1 MSSLA
6 KLQAAKSLDDLAAI
20 LGYKPAALA
29 YLLYHLP
36 TAQKYTAFAIPKR
49 DGTPRDIL
57 APTPKLKL
65 LQRRLANVLYLALA
79 DIDKAGS
86 PRRHLSHGF
95 AKHLSI
101 VTNAN
106 VHRRRRFV
114 LNLDLKDFFP
124 SINFGRVRGMF
135 IKDKR
140 FTLDPKI
147 ATLIAQI
154 ACHDDVLP
162 QGSPC
167 SPVISNIIGHLLD
180 IRLVRFAKAQKCTY
194 SRYADDITFSTNA
207 KAFPAD
213 VAAPI
218 VGSVH
223 DWTLGAALLK
233 EIDKAG
239 FVVNPAKTRM
249 QYRGSRQMTTGLLVN
264 EMPNITPEY
273 YRTVRAMCWS
283 LFSSG
288 TYYRMMPATLAGGKL
303 GDPDVK
309 EAATSLAALQG
320 RLGHV
325 YHVRDQVDTRTSAE
339 KKGEKTSTATRRLY
353 IRFLFYR
360 NFVVAP
366 KPLIIPE
373 GKTDSVYLRAAME
386 KLTAYH
392 PQLGVMEKG
401 NFKPAVKF
409 MNFTSTVH
417 DVLQIGNGAGDL
429 LHFIRKFSDAL
440 KHYRH
445 RPLPNPIIVLIDND
459 DGAKDIFSIAKNL
472 GAPNISRASNDP
484 FYRLAANLYL
494 IKTPEIGAK
503 GTSCIEDSFDPA
515 LLKTVI
521 DGKVFDPNK
530 KHGEAGKY
538 GKARFAEK
546 VVKPQ
551 KDTINFSKFA
561 GLLDRIVAALDDY
574 AANPP
579 PP

>member
-36 TAQKYTAFAIPKR
+36 DAQKYTAFTIPKR
-49 DGTPRDIL
+49 DGTPRAIL

-79 DIDKAGS
+79 DIDKVGS
-86 PRRHLSHGF
+86 PRRQLSHGF

-101 VTNAN
+101 VTNAA
-106 VHRRRRFV
+106 VHKRRRYV
-114 LNLDLKDFFP
+114 LNLDIKDFFP

-140 FTLDPKI
+140 FALDPKI

-154 ACHDDVLP
+154 ACHDHVLP

-167 SPVISNIIGHLLD
+167 SPVISNVVGHLLD

-207 KAFPAD
+207 KAFPPD
-213 VAAPI
+213 IAAP
-218 VGSVH
+218 VAGSEH

-233 EIDKAG
+233 EIEKAG
-239 FVVNPAKTRM
+239 FEVNPTKTRM
-249 QYRGSRQMTTGLLVN
+249 QYRGSRQVATGLLVN
-264 EMPNITPEY
+264 EKPNVRPEY

-283 LFSSG
+283 LFNSG
-288 TYYRMMPATLAGGKL
+288 TYYRMVPAALAGGKA
-303 GDPDVK
+303 GDPDVP
-309 EAATSLAALQG
+309 EPATSLAPLQG
-320 RLGHV
+320 MLGHV
-325 YHVRDQVDTRTSAE
+325 YHVRDQVDTRPSAD
-339 KKGEKTSTATRRLY
+339 KKKDATATATRKLY

-373 GKTDSVYLRAAME
+373 GKTDTVYLRAAME

-392 PQLGVMEKG
+392 PRLGAMDKG
-401 NFKPAVKF
+401 KFKPALKF
-409 MNFTSTVH
+409 MKFSSTIH
-417 DVLQIGNGAGDL
+417 DVLQLGNGAGDL
-429 LHFIRKFSDAL
+429 FHFIRRYPDAL
-440 KHYRH
+440 KRYRH

-459 DGAKDIFSIAKNL
+459 DGAKEIFGAAKGL
-472 GAPNISRASNDP
+472 GAAHIARTSTDP
-484 FYRLAANLYL
+484 FYRLAPNLYL
-494 IKTPEIGAK
+494 IKTPEIGAQ
-503 GTSCIEDSFDPA
+503 GISCIEDLFDPA

-546 VVKPQ
+546 VVQPQ
-551 KDTINFSKFA
+551 KDTIDFSKFA

-574 AANPP
+574 VANPP

>member
-36 TAQKYTAFAIPKR
+36 TAQKYTAFTIPKR
-49 DGTPRDIL
+49 NGTPRDIL

-106 VHRRRRFV
+106 VHRRRRYV

-140 FTLDPKI
+140 FGLDIKI

-180 IRLVRFAKAQKCTY
+180 IRLVRFAKSQKSTY

-207 KAFPAD
+207 KVFPVD
-213 VAAPI
+213 GAAP
-218 VGSVH
+218 VAGSEH
-223 DWTLGAALLK
+223 DWALGAALLK

-239 FVVNPAKTRM
+239 FAVNPAKTRM
-249 QYRGSRQMTTGLLVN
+249 QYRGSRQVTTGLLVN
-264 EMPNITPEY
+264 EKPNILPEY

-283 LFSSG
+283 LFGSG
-288 TYYRMMPATLAGGKL
+288 TYYRMVPAALAGGKP

-309 EAATSLAALQG
+309 VSATSLAMLQG
-320 RLGHV
+320 MLGHV

-339 KKGEKTSTATRRLY
+339 KKTEKTATATRKLY

-392 PQLGVMEKG
+392 PRLGAMDKG
-401 NFKPAVKF
+401 KFKPALKF
-409 MNFTSTVH
+409 MNFSSTVH

-429 LHFIRKFSDAL
+429 LHFIRKYPDAL

-445 RPLPNPIIVLIDND
+445 RPLPNPVIVLIDND
-459 DGAKDIFSIAKNL
+459 DGAKDIFSVAKNL
-472 GAPNISRASNDP
+472 GAPNISRTSTDP
-484 FYRLAANLYL
+484 FYRLAPNLYL

-546 VVKPQ
+546 VVQPQ
-551 KDTINFSKFA
+551 KDTIDFSKFA

>member
-36 TAQKYTAFAIPKR
+36 DSQKYIAFTIPKR
-49 DGTPRDIL
+49 DGTPRPIL

-79 DIDKAGS
+79 DIDKAGA
-86 PRRHLSHGF
+86 PRRPLSHGF

-101 VTNAN
+101 VTNAAI
-106 VHRRRRFV
+106 HKRRRYV

-140 FTLDPKI
+140 FGLDPKV

-154 ACHDDVLP
+154 ACHDHVLP

-167 SPVISNIIGHLLD
+167 SPIISNVVGHLLD

-218 VGSVH
+218 PGSEH
-223 DWTLGAALLK
+223 DWALSAALLK

-239 FVVNPAKTRM
+239 FDVNPAKTRM
-249 QYRGSRQMTTGLLVN
+249 QYRGSRQVATGLLVN
-264 EMPNITPEY
+264 EKPNIRPEY

-283 LFSSG
+283 LFGSG
-288 TYYRMMPATLAGGKL
+288 TYYRMIPAALAGGKP
-303 GDPDVK
+303 GDPDVQ
-309 EAATSLAALQG
+309 EPATSLAPLQG
-320 RLGHV
+320 MLGYV
-325 YHVRDQVDTRTSAE
+325 YHVRNQVDVRSSAD
-339 KKGEKTSTATRRLY
+339 KKKEATATRKLY

-373 GKTDSVYLRAAME
+373 GKTDSIYLRAAIE

-392 PQLGVMEKG
+392 PQLGAMDKG
-401 NFKPAVKF
+401 KFKSALKF
-409 MNFTSTVH
+409 MKFSSTVH

-429 LHFIRKFSDAL
+429 LHFIRKYPDAL

-445 RPLPNPIIVLIDND
+445 RPLPNPVIVLIDND

-472 GAPNISRASNDP
+472 GATNISRTSTNP

-494 IKTPEIGAK
+494 VKTPEIGAK
-503 GTSCIEDSFDPA
+503 GTSCIEDSFDSA
-515 LLKTVI
+515 LLKTII

-530 KHGEAGKY
+530 KHGEPGKY
-538 GKARFAEK
+538 GKARFAEN
-546 VVKPQ
+546 VVQPQ
-551 KDTINFSKFA
+551 KDTIDFSKFG
-561 GLLDRIVAALDDY
+561 GLLDRIVAVLDDY
-574 AANPP
+574 ATNPP
-579 PP
+579 AP

>member
-29 YLLYHLP
+29 FLLYHLP
-36 TAQKYTAFAIPKR
+36 ATQKYTAFTIPKR
-49 DGTPRDIL
+49 DGTPREIL

-65 LQRRLANVLYLALA
+65 LQRRLTNVLYLALA
-79 DIDKAGS
+79 DIDKAGT

-101 VTNAN
+101 VTNAD
-106 VHRRRRFV
+106 VHRRRRYV

-124 SINFGRVRGMF
+124 SINFGRVRGLF

-140 FTLDPKI
+140 FALDPKI

-167 SPVISNIIGHLLD
+167 SPVISNVIGHLLD

-207 KAFPAD
+207 KLFPAEA
-213 VAAPI
+213 AAP
-218 VGSVH
+218 VAGSEH
-223 DWTLGAALLK
+223 EWTLGAALLK
-233 EIDKAG
+233 EIDNAG
-239 FVVNPAKTRM
+239 FAINPAKTRM

-264 EMPNITPEY
+264 EKPNVLPEY

-283 LFSSG
+283 LFHSG
-288 TYYRMMPATLAGGKL
+288 TYYRMAPAALAGGKP

-309 EAATSLAALQG
+309 ETATSLATLQG
-320 RLGHV
+320 MLGHI
-325 YHVRDQVDTRTSAE
+325 YHVRNQVDQRTSAE
-339 KKGEKTSTATRRLY
+339 KKGEKTATATRRLY

-360 NFVVAP
+360 NFVVAT

-373 GKTDSVYLRAAME
+373 GKTDSVYLRAAMGR
-386 KLTAYH
+386 LTNFH
-392 PQLGVMEKG
+392 PRLGVMDEGK
-401 NFKPAVKF
+401 FRPAVKF
-409 MNFTSTVH
+409 MNFSRTVH
-417 DVLQIGNGAGDL
+417 DLLQLGNGTGDL
-429 LHFIRKFSDAL
+429 FHFIRKYGDSL
-440 KHYRH
+440 RPYRH
-445 RPLPNPIIVLIDND
+445 RPLPNPVIVLIDND
-459 DGAKDIFSIAKNL
+459 DGAKEIFGAAKGL
-472 GAPNISRASNDP
+472 GATGISLTSTAP
-484 FYRLAANLYL
+484 FYRLGPNLYL

-503 GTSCIEDSFDPA
+503 GKSCIEDLFDPA

-521 DGKVFDPNK
+521 DGKIFDPNK

-538 GKARFAEK
+538 GKQRFAEK
-546 VVKPQ
+546 VVQPQ
-551 KDTINFSKFA
+551 KDSIDFSKFA
-561 GLLDRIVAALDDY
+561 SLLDRIVAALDDY
-574 AANPP
+574 NSNPP

>member
-65 LQRRLANVLYLALA
+65 LQRRLANVLYLTLA

-106 VHRRRRFV
+106 VHRRRRYV

-140 FTLDPKI
+140 FALDPKI

-218 VGSVH
+218 VGSEH
-223 DWTLGAALLK
+223 DWTLGAPLLK

-239 FVVNPAKTRM
+239 FAVNPAKTRM
-249 QYRGSRQMTTGLLVN
+249 QYRGSRQMATGLLIN
-264 EMPNITPEY
+264 EKPNITPEY

-288 TYYRMMPATLAGGKL
+288 TYYRMIPATLAGGKP

-309 EAATSLAALQG
+309 EATTSLAALQG

-392 PQLGVMEKG
+392 PQLGVMDKG
-401 NFKPAVKF
+401 KFKPAVKF

-429 LHFIRKFSDAL
+429 LHFIRKFPDAL

-472 GAPNISRASNDP
+472 GAPNISRTSNDP

-546 VVKPQ
+546 VVQPQ

-561 GLLDRIVAALDDY
+561 SLLDRIVAALDDY

>member
-1 MSSLA
+1 VSSLA

-36 TAQKYTAFAIPKR
+36 DAQKYTAFTIPKR
-49 DGTPRDIL
+49 NGNPRPIL

-79 DIDKAGS
+79 DIDKAGA
-86 PRRHLSHGF
+86 PRRPLSHGF

-101 VTNAN
+101 VTNAA
-106 VHRRRRFV
+106 VHRRQRYV

-140 FTLDPKI
+140 FGLDPKV

-154 ACHDDVLP
+154 ACHDHVLP

-167 SPVISNIIGHLLD
+167 SPVISNIVGHLLD

-207 KAFPAD
+207 KALPAE
-213 VAAPI
+213 VAVPI
-218 VGSVH
+218 PGSEH

-239 FVVNPAKTRM
+239 FEVNPAKTRM
-249 QYRGSRQMTTGLLVN
+249 QYRGSRQVTTGLLVN
-264 EMPNITPEY
+264 EKPNIRPEY

-283 LFSSG
+283 LFNSG
-288 TYYRMMPATLAGGKL
+288 TYYRMVPAALAGGKP
-303 GDPDVK
+303 GDPDVQ
-309 EAATSLAALQG
+309 EPATSLAPLQG
-320 RLGHV
+320 TLGHV
-325 YHVRDQVDTRTSAE
+325 YHVRDQVDTRSSVD
-339 KKGEKTSTATRRLY
+339 KKKEATATRKLY

-360 NFVVAP
+360 HFVVAP

-386 KLTAYH
+386 KLAAYH
-392 PQLGVMEKG
+392 PQLGAMDKG
-401 NFKPAVKF
+401 KFKPALKF
-409 MNFTSTVH
+409 MNFSSTVH

-429 LHFIRKFSDAL
+429 LHFIRKYPDAL

-459 DGAKDIFSIAKNL
+459 DGAKDIFSVAKNF
-472 GAPNISRASNDP
+472 GAPNISRTSTDP
-484 FYRLAANLYL
+484 FHRLAANLYL

-530 KHGEAGKY
+530 KHGEPGKY

-546 VVKPQ
+546 VVQPQ
-551 KDTINFSKFA
+551 KDTIDFSKFTS
-561 GLLDRIVAALDDY
+561 LLDRIVAALDDY

>member
-36 TAQKYTAFAIPKR
+36 SAQKYTTFTIPKR
-49 DGTPRDIL
+49 DGTPRQIL

-79 DIDKAGS
+79 DIDKAGA
-86 PRRHLSHGF
+86 PRRQLSHGF

-101 VTNAN
+101 VTNAA
-106 VHRRRRFV
+106 VHKRRRYV

-140 FTLDPKI
+140 FGLDPKV

-154 ACHDDVLP
+154 ACHDHVLP

-167 SPVISNIIGHLLD
+167 SPVISNVVGHLLD

-218 VGSVH
+218 PGSEH
-223 DWTLGAALLK
+223 NWALGAALLK

-239 FVVNPAKTRM
+239 FDVNPAKTRM
-249 QYRGSRQMTTGLLVN
+249 QYRGSRQVATGLLVN
-264 EMPNITPEY
+264 EKPNIRPEY

-283 LFSSG
+283 LFGSG
-288 TYYRMMPATLAGGKL
+288 TYYRIVPAALAGGKP
-303 GDPDVK
+303 GDPDMQ
-309 EAATSLAALQG
+309 EPATSLAPLQG
-320 RLGHV
+320 MLGYV
-325 YHVRDQVDTRTSAE
+325 YQVRDQVDARSSID
-339 KKGEKTSTATRRLY
+339 KKKEATATRKLY

-373 GKTDSVYLRAAME
+373 GKTDSIYLRAAIE

-392 PQLGVMEKG
+392 PQLGAMDKG
-401 NFKPAVKF
+401 KFKSALKF
-409 MNFTSTVH
+409 MNFSSTVH

-429 LHFIRKFSDAL
+429 LHFIRKYPDAL

-445 RPLPNPIIVLIDND
+445 RPLPNPVIGLIDND
-459 DGAKDIFSIAKNL
+459 DGAKDIFSVAKNL
-472 GAPNISRASNDP
+472 GAPNISRTSTDP

-503 GTSCIEDSFDPA
+503 GTSCIEDSFGPA

-530 KHGEAGKY
+530 KHDEPGKY

-546 VVKPQ
+546 VVQPQ
-551 KDTINFSKFA
+551 KDTIDFSKFA
-561 GLLDRIVAALDDY
+561 GLLDRIVAVLDDY

>member
-36 TAQKYTAFAIPKR
+36 TAQKYTAFTIPKR
-49 DGTPRDIL
+49 NGTPRDIL

-86 PRRHLSHGF
+86 RRRHLSHGF

-106 VHRRRRFV
+106 VHRRRRYV

-140 FTLDPKI
+140 FGLDPKI

-180 IRLVRFAKAQKCTY
+180 IRLVRFAKTQKSTY

-207 KAFPAD
+207 KVFPVD
-213 VAAPI
+213 GAAP
-218 VGSVH
+218 VAGSEH
-223 DWTLGAALLK
+223 DWALGAALLK

-239 FVVNPAKTRM
+239 FAVNPAKTRM
-249 QYRGSRQMTTGLLVN
+249 QYRGSRQVTTGLLVN
-264 EMPNITPEY
+264 EKPNILPEY

-283 LFSSG
+283 LFGSG
-288 TYYRMMPATLAGGKL
+288 TYYRMVPAALAGGKH

-309 EAATSLAALQG
+309 VSATSLAMLQG
-320 RLGHV
+320 MLGHV

-339 KKGEKTSTATRRLY
+339 KKTEKTATATRKLY

-392 PQLGVMEKG
+392 PQLGAMDKG
-401 NFKPAVKF
+401 KFKPALKF
-409 MNFTSTVH
+409 MNFSSTVH

-429 LHFIRKFSDAL
+429 LHFIRKYPDAL

-445 RPLPNPIIVLIDND
+445 RPLPNPVIVLIDND
-459 DGAKDIFSIAKNL
+459 DGAKDIFSVAKNL
-472 GAPNISRASNDP
+472 GAPNISRTSTDP
-484 FYRLAANLYL
+484 FYRLAPNLYL

-521 DGKVFDPNK
+521 YGKVFDPNK

-546 VVKPQ
+546 VVQPQ
-551 KDTINFSKFA
+551 KDTIDFSKFA

>member
-36 TAQKYTAFAIPKR
+36 DAQKYTAFTIPKR
-49 DGTPRDIL
+49 DGTPRAIL

-79 DIDKAGS
+79 DIDKVGS
-86 PRRHLSHGF
+86 PRRQLSHGF

-101 VTNAN
+101 VTNAA
-106 VHRRRRFV
+106 VHKRRRYV
-114 LNLDLKDFFP
+114 LNLDIKDFFP

-140 FTLDPKI
+140 FALDPKI

-154 ACHDDVLP
+154 ACHDHVLP

-167 SPVISNIIGHLLD
+167 SPVISNVVGHLLD

-207 KAFPAD
+207 KAFPPD
-213 VAAPI
+213 IAAP
-218 VGSVH
+218 VAGSEH

-233 EIDKAG
+233 EIEKAG
-239 FVVNPAKTRM
+239 FEVNPTKTRM
-249 QYRGSRQMTTGLLVN
+249 QYRGSRQVATGLLVN
-264 EMPNITPEY
+264 EKPNVRPEY

-283 LFSSG
+283 LFNSG
-288 TYYRMMPATLAGGKL
+288 TYYRMVPAALAGGKA
-303 GDPDVK
+303 GDPDVP
-309 EAATSLAALQG
+309 EPATSLAPLQG
-320 RLGHV
+320 MLGHV
-325 YHVRDQVDTRTSAE
+325 YHVRDQVDTRPSAD
-339 KKGEKTSTATRRLY
+339 KKKDATATATRKLY

-373 GKTDSVYLRAAME
+373 GKTDTVYLRAAME

-392 PQLGVMEKG
+392 PRLGAMDKG
-401 NFKPAVKF
+401 KFKPALKF
-409 MNFTSTVH
+409 MKFSSTIH
-417 DVLQIGNGAGDL
+417 DVLQLGNGAGDL
-429 LHFIRKFSDAL
+429 FHFIRRYPDAL
-440 KHYRH
+440 KRYRH

-459 DGAKDIFSIAKNL
+459 DGAKEIFGAAKGL
-472 GAPNISRASNDP
+472 GAAHIARTSTDP
-484 FYRLAANLYL
+484 FYRLALSL
-494 IKTPEIGAK
+494 P
-503 GTSCIEDSFDPA
+503 
-515 LLKTVI
+515 
-521 DGKVFDPNK
+521 PNCLTRPR
-530 KHGEAGKY
+530 GFG
-538 GKARFAEK
+538 
-546 VVKPQ
+546 
-551 KDTINFSKFA
+551 
-561 GLLDRIVAALDDY
+561 
-574 AANPP
+574 
-579 PP
+579 

>member
-6 KLQAAKSLDDLAAI
+6 KLQSAKSLDDLAAI

-29 YLLYHLP
+29 FLIYHLP
-36 TAQKYTAFAIPKR
+36 VTQKYIAFTIPKR
-49 DGTPRDIL
+49 DGTPRAIL

-79 DIDKAGS
+79 DIDKAGP

-106 VHRRRRFV
+106 VHRRRRYV

-140 FTLDPKI
+140 FGLEPKI

-167 SPVISNIIGHLLD
+167 SPVISNIVGHLLD

-218 VGSVH
+218 AGSDH
-223 DWTLGAALLK
+223 EWTLGAALLK
-233 EIDKAG
+233 EVDKAG
-239 FVVNPAKTRM
+239 FVINPAKTRM
-249 QYRGSRQMTTGLLVN
+249 QYRGSRQVTTGLLVN
-264 EMPNITPEY
+264 EKPNILPEY

-283 LFSSG
+283 LFNKGS
-288 TYYRMMPATLAGGKL
+288 YYRVVPAALAGGKP
-303 GDPDVK
+303 GDPDVQEPAK
-309 EAATSLAALQG
+309 SLAPLQG
-320 RLGHV
+320 MLGYV
-325 YHVRDQVDTRTSAE
+325 YHVRDQVDQRPSAE
-339 KKGEKTSTATRRLY
+339 KKKETTATATRKLY
-353 IRFLFYR
+353 HRFLFYR

-373 GKTDSVYLRAAME
+373 GKTDSIYLRAAME

-392 PQLGVMEKG
+392 PQLGAMDKAK
-401 NFKPAVKF
+401 FKPALKF
-409 MNFTSTVH
+409 MNFSSTVH
-417 DVLQIGNGAGDL
+417 DVLQLGNGAGDL
-429 LHFIRKFSDAL
+429 FHFIRKYSETL
-440 KHYRH
+440 KQYRH
-445 RPLPNPIIVLIDND
+445 RPLPNPVIVLIDND
-459 DGAKDIFSIAKNL
+459 DGAKEIFGAAKGL
-472 GAPNISRASNDP
+472 GATGISLTSTDA
-484 FYRLAANLYL
+484 FYRLGPNLYL
-494 IKTPEIGAK
+494 IKTPEVGPK
-503 GTSCIEDSFDPA
+503 GKSCIEDSFDLA
-515 LLKTVI
+515 LLKTEI
-521 DGKVFDPNK
+521 DGKKFDGNK
-530 KHGEAGKY
+530 KHGEPGKY
-538 GKARFAEK
+538 GKQRFAEK
-546 VVKPQ
+546 VVQPQ
-551 KDTINFSKFA
+551 KDTIDFSKFS
-561 GLLDRIVAALDDY
+561 GLLDRIVAALNDY
-574 AANPP
+574 TANPP